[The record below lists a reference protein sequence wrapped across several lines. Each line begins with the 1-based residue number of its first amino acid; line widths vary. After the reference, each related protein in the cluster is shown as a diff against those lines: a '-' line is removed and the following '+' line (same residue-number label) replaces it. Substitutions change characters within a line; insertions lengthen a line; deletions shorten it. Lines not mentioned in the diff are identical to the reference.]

1 MATKSDRPGLLSKM
15 AMFVRNPTKD
25 WSELERPQP
34 EQDSGYD
41 KQVLKQM
48 IERKRQND
56 FIRKREFDQLRK
68 LRSRGV
74 TTVTGMGRPSVFQ
87 SSMATDPDGRAVT
100 LKKIDEIEAQMSKQ
114 WWKGKQEAAA
124 GQGSDF
130 PVVQTPETV
139 PAQAMAPTVPASLAT
154 VESLGVSASPEALN
168 TASASE
174 AAEFLATEMGDGMEP
189 PPPPKPERPR
199 ASFSA
204 GPAMGALAQ
213 SYDGADVGFST
224 SKLFAID
231 VEDMATDPELEEA
244 AIRFANGDDE
254 GAESGLLEALRAG
267 GVSIEVAGSWAA
279 ALLDLY
285 RATRNR
291 ARFDLAVAEFS
302 YCFETL
308 TPQWNVIGEEPEPML
323 ASVIPQASA
332 SAAPSNAASQHYA
345 IGAIWCSPP
354 ELNAMAMEE
363 LRDAMASNPTPW
375 HLDWSQL
382 VRIDEDAMPLMAGLF
397 SSLCNEPVSLRF
409 SGAGRLVDTLRTM
422 MPSGDRSVN
431 PDWWAMRLNALRTL
445 NLLDDFE
452 LAALDYCV
460 TYEVS
465 PPPWQEARC
474 QYENVESQDAPV
486 SAPAPV
492 RVEAASGWGSG
503 FSQMATAPIGL
514 DGSTAV
520 KLELKGEVLGDAT
533 QALTGVDSAGHTGDG
548 IVVSCRGLVRVDFS
562 AAGSILN
569 WVAVR
574 QAEGCH
580 IQFRDVHRLVAA
592 FFNVIGINEHARVV
606 PRPI

>member
-1 MATKSDRPGLLSKM
+1 MSTKSDRPGLLSKM

-25 WSELERPQP
+25 WSELEQPQV

-41 KQVLKQM
+41 KQVLKAM

-68 LRSRGV
+68 IRSRGV
-74 TTVTGMGRPSVFQ
+74 SAVAGMGRPSVFQ

-114 WWKGKQEAAA
+114 WWKGKQDAA
-124 GQGSDF
+124 GGQGGGF
-130 PVVQTPETV
+130 PV
-139 PAQAMAPTVPASLAT
+139 AQAQPQEEAPAKAV
-154 VESLGVSASPEALN
+154 
-168 TASASE
+168 
-174 AAEFLATEMGDGMEP
+174 EP
-189 PPPPKPERPR
+189 PPPPPPVAQFDATEVSALHTNPVVSGSEDFLTTEMGNGMEPMRQPSPPR
-199 ASFSA
+199 ARTANA
-204 GPAMGALAQ
+204 GSIPVLNPIAQ
-213 SYDGADVGFST
+213 SYDGSDVGFST

-244 AIRFANGDDE
+244 AIRFANGDDL
-254 GAESGLLEALRAG
+254 GAESGLLDALRG
-267 GVSIEVAGSWAA
+267 GAVSLEVSCSWAA

-285 RATRNR
+285 RATNNPT
-291 ARFDLAVAEFS
+291 RFEQAVAEFA
-302 YCFETL
+302 YCFETML
-308 TPQWNVIGEEPEPML
+308 PQWMALGDEPALIAAVPT
-323 ASVIPQASA
+323 APAAISDQATSGVNYAASA
-332 SAAPSNAASQHYA
+332 
-345 IGAIWCSPP
+345 IWSSPP
-354 ELNAMAMEE
+354 ELNAQAMED
-363 LRDAMASNPTPW
+363 LREAMSSNPTPW
-375 HLDWSQL
+375 HLDWSRL
-382 VRIDEDAMPLMAGLF
+382 AHIEDDAMPLMAGLF
-397 SSLCNEPVSLRF
+397 SSLCNEPVALRF
-409 SGAGRLVDTLRTM
+409 SGANCLIDTMRTM
-422 MPSGDRSVN
+422 MPSGDKNVN

-445 NLLDDFE
+445 QLLDDFE

-465 PPPWQEARC
+465 PPAWQVARC
-474 QYENVESQDAPV
+474 HYENVEAQESPTPV
-486 SAPAPV
+486 V
-492 RVEAASGWGSG
+492 RVEAPSDWSTG
-503 FSQMATAPIGL
+503 FSQMPTAPIGL

-533 QALTGVDSAGHTGDG
+533 QALEGFDTGGHAGNG
-548 IVVSCRGLVRVDFS
+548 IVISCRGLIRVDFS

-569 WVAVR
+569 WVAMR